1 MPDAAAGFSGAAL
14 LQARRVGCSGNDAI
28 GRVNHGYVLDRLL
41 QSPAPHQQLRRAF
54 WMKQLHQWHW
64 ISSALCLIGLL
75 LFALTGITLNHAR
88 QIEATP
94 QTAHRTATLPA
105 ALRAEVAGDDVRKA
119 TALPAAVGAWLDG
132 HLHASVAGRE
142 AEWSQ
147 DEIYLSLPRPGGDG
161 WLSVDRASGE
171 VEFETTRRGAI
182 AYLND
187 LHKGRNTGAA
197 WSWFL
202 DVFALACLVFAI
214 TGLFLL
220 KFHAAR
226 RTSTWPLVTLG
237 LVLPVLLALI
247 FIH

>member
-1 MPDAAAGFSGAAL
+1 MAQLASPEKPN
-14 LQARRVGCSGNDAI
+14 QAQ
-28 GRVNHGYVLDRLL
+28 H
-41 QSPAPHQQLRRAF
+41 RAF

-75 LFALTGITLNHAR
+75 LFAVTGITLNHAR

-94 QTAHRTATLPA
+94 QVTHRTAMLPVN
-105 ALRAEVAGDDVRKA
+105 LRPAIAGEDERKA
-119 TALPAAVGAWLDG
+119 AAVPPAVGAWLDDN
-132 HLHASVAGRE
+132 LHAHVGGRA
-142 AEWSQ
+142 AEWSA

-161 WLSVDRASGE
+161 WLSIDRATGA
-171 VEFETTRRGAI
+171 VEYELTRRGVV

-187 LHKGRNTGAA
+187 LHKGRNAGAA

>member
-1 MPDAAAGFSGAAL
+1 MSHTPSQAAGVQ
-14 LQARRVGCSGNDAI
+14 LQ
-28 GRVNHGYVLDRLL
+28 
-41 QSPAPHQQLRRAF
+41 RRAF
-54 WMKQLHQWHW
+54 WMRQLHQWHW

-94 QTAHRTATLPA
+94 TVTHRQLSLPM
-105 ALRAEVAGDDVRKA
+105 ALRAAVGGDDERKA
-119 TALPAAVGAWLDG
+119 ALPANVGAWLDDALRA
-132 HLHASVAGRE
+132 HVAGRM
-142 AEWSQ
+142 AEWSA

-161 WLSVDRASGE
+161 WLSIDRVSGA
-171 VEFETTRRGAI
+171 VEYESTSRGVI

-187 LHKGRNTGAA
+187 LHKGRHAGAA

-202 DVFALACLVFAI
+202 DVFALACLVFAL

-220 KFHAAR
+220 KLHAAR
-226 RTSTWPLVTLG
+226 RASTWPLVTLG
-237 LVLPVLLALI
+237 LVLPLLLALI

>member
-1 MPDAAAGFSGAAL
+1 MGQLSATVES
-14 LQARRVGCSGNDAI
+14 LQQG
-28 GRVNHGYVLDRLL
+28 
-41 QSPAPHQQLRRAF
+41 RRAF
-54 WMKQLHQWHW
+54 WMRQLHQWHW

-94 QTAHRTATLPA
+94 QVTQRKLSLPA
-105 ALRAEVAGDDVRKA
+105 PLRLAILGDDVRKV
-119 TALPAAVGAWLDG
+119 ALPSAVGAWLDQNLQT
-132 HLHASVAGRE
+132 HVADRS
-142 AEWSQ
+142 AEWSA

-161 WLSVDRASGE
+161 WLSIDRGTGE
-171 VEFETTRRGAI
+171 VEYELTRRGAI

-187 LHKGRNTGAA
+187 LHKGRHAGPA

>member
-1 MPDAAAGFSGAAL
+1 MG
-14 LQARRVGCSGNDAI
+14 Q
-28 GRVNHGYVLDRLL
+28 L
-41 QSPAPHQQLRRAF
+41 QSPVESLRQLRRAF
-54 WMKQLHQWHW
+54 WMRQLHQWHW
-64 ISSALCLIGLL
+64 VSSALCLIGLL
-75 LFALTGITLNHAR
+75 LFAVTGITLNHAR

-94 QTAHRTATLPA
+94 QVTQRKVTLPTALQAAVAGEDARKA
-105 ALRAEVAGDDVRKA
+105 ALP
-119 TALPAAVGAWLDG
+119 TPVGAWLDEE
-132 HLHASVAGRE
+132 LHVHVGGLA
-142 AEWSQ
+142 AEWSA
-147 DEIYLSLPRPGGDG
+147 DEIYLSLPRPGGDA
-161 WLSVDRASGE
+161 WLSIDRASGD
-171 VEFETTRRGAI
+171 VEYELTRRGAI

-187 LHKGRNTGAA
+187 LHKGRNAGAA

-226 RTSTWPLVTLG
+226 RVSTWPLVTFG

>member
-1 MPDAAAGFSGAAL
+1 MGQP
-14 LQARRVGCSGNDAI
+14 
-28 GRVNHGYVLDRLL
+28 
-41 QSPAPHQQLRRAF
+41 QSLVESPHPPRRAF
-54 WMKQLHQWHW
+54 WIRQLHQWHW

-88 QIEATP
+88 QIEAAP
-94 QTAHRTATLPA
+94 RVSHQKLSLPIPLRAAIAGEDERKA
-105 ALRAEVAGDDVRKA
+105 ALP
-119 TALPAAVGAWLDG
+119 PAVSAWLDQ
-132 HLHASVAGRE
+132 HLQAHATGRS
-142 AEWSQ
+142 AEWSA

-161 WLSVDRASGE
+161 WLSIDRASGV
-171 VEFETTRRGAI
+171 VEYELTRRGAV

-187 LHKGRNTGAA
+187 LHKGRHAGPA

-220 KFHAAR
+220 KFHASR

-237 LVLPVLLALI
+237 LVMPVLLALV

>member
-1 MPDAAAGFSGAAL
+1 MKQPRSQLEPA
-14 LQARRVGCSGNDAI
+14 
-28 GRVNHGYVLDRLL
+28 
-41 QSPAPHQQLRRAF
+41 SPQRRAF
-54 WMKQLHQWHW
+54 WMRQLHQWHW

-94 QTAHRTATLPA
+94 QVTHRNLTLPLE
-105 ALRAEVAGDDVRKA
+105 LRAAIDGDDARKA
-119 TALPAAVGAWLDG
+119 VLPATVGAWLDDR
-132 HLHASVAGRE
+132 LQARVAGRT
-142 AEWSQ
+142 AEWSA
-147 DEIYLSLPRPGGDG
+147 DEIYLSLPRPGGDS
-161 WLSVDRASGE
+161 WLSIDRASGA
-171 VEFETTRRGAI
+171 VEYELTRRGAV

-187 LHKGRNTGAA
+187 LHKGRNAGAA

-202 DVFALACLVFAI
+202 DVFALACLVFAV

-220 KFHAAR
+220 KLHAAR

-237 LVLPVLLALI
+237 LVLPVVLALI